1 MRSTAI
7 ALLLLMLGA
16 CASSTG
22 ASKASSEP
30 TPHTR
35 DQGCVDDCLGNGGNR
50 SFCEDRCS
58 Y

>member
-1 MRSTAI
+1 MKAI
-7 ALLLLMLGA
+7 AVALFLFTLAA
-16 CASSTG
+16 CASSPG

-30 TPHTR
+30 SPHMR